1 MDINIKDTKRRY
13 DFDFTFTKDSLD
25 KDEEISG
32 QLTGSQDVS
41 GRVEKLIDDKAL
53 LKFTLNGQII
63 YPCSRCLTPV
73 IKDYSYPFEE
83 EIEVNGGVIH
93 LDDYIN
99 DCLFINEPSQIL
111 CKEDCKGL
119 CPICGTN
126 LNEQQCNCQE
136 EQEDEIDPR
145 LEKLKELL

>member
-32 QLTGSQDVS
+32 QLTGSQEVS

-83 EIEVNGGVIH
+83 EFEVNGGVIH

-99 DCLFINEPSQIL
+99 DCLFINGPSQIL

>member
-32 QLTGSQDVS
+32 QLTGSQEVS